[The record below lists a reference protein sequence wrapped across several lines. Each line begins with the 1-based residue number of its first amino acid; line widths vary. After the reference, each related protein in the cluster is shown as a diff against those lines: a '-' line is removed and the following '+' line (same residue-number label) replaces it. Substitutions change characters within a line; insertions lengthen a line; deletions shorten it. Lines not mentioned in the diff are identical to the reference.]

1 MATKTTKTKKS
12 PRSTKVSTNKSNVAL
27 ASKSETRAT
36 VAIRLLRGRNGASLA
51 EIMEAIGWQE
61 HSVRA
66 LLSATI
72 GKKMGMPLV
81 RTRENGETR
90 YHLAALKA
98 AKH

>member
-1 MATKTTKTKKS
+1 M
-12 PRSTKVSTNKSNVAL
+12 
-27 ASKSETRAT
+27 
-36 VAIRLLRGRNGASLA
+36 LRGRNGASLA

-72 GKKMGMPLV
+72 GKKLGMPLV

-90 YHLAALKA
+90 YHIAALKA
-98 AKH
+98 TKH

>member
-1 MATKTTKTKKS
+1 MATKTTKTKNS
-12 PRSTKVSTNKSNVAL
+12 PRSAKVTKNKSNIAL
-27 ASKSETRAT
+27 ASRAETR
-36 VAIRLLRGRNGASLA
+36 VAVAVRLLRGRNGASLA

-72 GKKMGMPLV
+72 GKKLGMPLV

-90 YHLAALKA
+90 YHIAAIKP

>member
-1 MATKTTKTKKS
+1 MQDANE
-12 PRSTKVSTNKSNVAL
+12 RRH
-27 ASKSETRAT
+27 E
-36 VAIRLLRGRNGASLA
+36 LLGQIG
-51 EIMEAIGWQE
+51 EAIGWQE

-72 GKKMGMPLV
+72 VKKLGMPLV

>member
-1 MATKTTKTKKS
+1 MATKTTKTKRS
-12 PRSTKVSTNKSNVAL
+12 PKVPASKSNVAL
-27 ASKSETRAT
+27 ASRSETRVS
-36 VAIRLLRGRNGASLA
+36 VAIRMLRGRNGASLA

-72 GKKMGMPLV
+72 AKKMGMPLV
-81 RTRENGETR
+81 RTREKGETR
-90 YHLAALKA
+90 YHLAALKS

>member
-1 MATKTTKTKKS
+1 MATKTTKTKTS
-12 PRSTKVSTNKSNVAL
+12 QRSAKVLANKSNI
-27 ASKSETRAT
+27 ASASTSETRVS
-36 VAIRLLRGRNGASLA
+36 VAVRMLRGRNGASLA

-72 GKKMGMPLV
+72 GKKLGLPLV
-81 RTRENGETR
+81 RTREHGETR
-90 YHLAALKA
+90 YHIAAIKA

>member
-1 MATKTTKTKKS
+1 MATKTTKTKRS
-12 PRSTKVSTNKSNVAL
+12 PKVPANKSNVAS
-27 ASKSETRAT
+27 ASMSETRVS
-36 VAIRLLRGRNGASLA
+36 VAIRLLRGRNGASVA

-72 GKKMGMPLV
+72 VKKLGMPLV
-81 RTRENGETR
+81 RTRQNGQTR
-90 YHLAALKA
+90 YHLAALKS

>member
-1 MATKTTKTKKS
+1 MATKTTKTKRS
-12 PRSTKVSTNKSNVAL
+12 PRSAKVPANKLNVAS
-27 ASKSETRAT
+27 ASTSETRVS
-36 VAIRLLRGRNGASLA
+36 VAIRLLRRRNGASLA

-72 GKKMGMPLV
+72 VKKLGMPLV
-81 RTRENGETR
+81 RARENGQTR
-90 YHLAALKA
+90 YHLAALKP